1 MATSA
6 ETLLTLLGVD
16 SWQPVDNGR
25 HAIGLGDGS
34 ILVQFT
40 YGDCRIDFTDPF
52 SGNDTSITLSNWSL
66 GTIQA
71 LLAHI
76 QTMTSIAS
84 VKREV

>member
-6 ETLLTLLGVD
+6 EMLLTLLGVD

-52 SGNDTSITLSNWSL
+52 SGDNTSITLHNWSF

-71 LLAHI
+71 VLAHV
-76 QTMTSIAS
+76 QTMINIAS